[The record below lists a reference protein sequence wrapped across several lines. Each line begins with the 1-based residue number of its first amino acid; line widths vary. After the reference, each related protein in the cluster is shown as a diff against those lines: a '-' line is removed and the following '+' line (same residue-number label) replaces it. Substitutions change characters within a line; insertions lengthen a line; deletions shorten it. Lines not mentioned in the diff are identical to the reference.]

1 MHKLLIIDGNSLLF
15 RAYYATAYPGKTL
28 MQTKDGVV
36 TNAIFAFA
44 NMMSKIIS
52 GLSGDEHILV
62 AFDTGKKTFRHKEL
76 EAYKANRKPVPLD
89 LISQMPIARE
99 FLKSLGVFVS
109 EMEGFEGDD
118 VAGTAA
124 IVGAASGYQVSLY
137 TSDRDFLQL
146 IGKNVEVNLLKK
158 GLSDIQVMDEAALF
172 AEWGLKPEQIVD
184 YKGLCGDVSDNIPG
198 VPGIGDVTAV
208 KLIQQYG
215 NLEAIISAANA
226 DQISGKLGEKIK
238 TNQEIARLSRH
249 LAEIRTDIDLPFK
262 IEATFYEGYDF
273 DQLNAFCQKY
283 ELRSVLNKINP
294 RFKKE
299 AKSQELLTPVVVSS
313 TANFKFGHEL
323 GVALDME
330 DTNYHR
336 AAIFG
341 MSLYNGHDLIYIAL
355 EDLRKD
361 TKLLEALAD
370 ASIEKYC
377 FDYKA
382 LKCALHLHG
391 IEIEG
396 LVFDVLL
403 AAYLLD
409 SSLNNAPTSIFSF
422 FGVDITVPG
431 AESLS
436 LLPQG
441 NVDQTSLIAYHSLRI
456 AAKANAELEKIESL
470 GLYHGVELPL
480 AGVLAKM
487 ELEGFPLDRKTLVD
501 IGSNFKVKLDALTQE
516 IYELAGESFNIASPK
531 KVGEILFDKLGLA
544 GNKKYST
551 SVDVLKSL
559 VDKHPIVSK
568 ILEHRKY
575 AKLLSTYIE
584 GLVTQIYPDGK
595 LHAIFNQALTTTGR
609 LSSSE
614 PNLQNISIR
623 DEEGKLIRKAFFYK
637 EPEMNIMSFDYSQ
650 IELRVLASLSNC
662 HNLIDVFNH
671 DEDIHTGTAKRV
683 FHIEGDVTSA
693 QRRKAKAVN
702 FGIVYGISDW
712 GLADQLEIS
721 PFEAKEIIAAFYA
734 TYPEVRTYF
743 TQIVADAEKN
753 GYVSTLLGRRRYLR
767 ELHDAN
773 YQVREFAKRAA
784 MNAPIQGTAADLI
797 KIAMVKIDR
806 ALTEGKFKTKLVLQ
820 IHDELLFKVP
830 DDEVEKVFPLIEGL
844 MENAIELKVKLV
856 AEGSYAKNWHE
867 AK

>member
-36 TNAIFAFA
+36 TNAVFAFA
-44 NMMSKIIS
+44 NMMTKIIS
-52 GLSGDEHILV
+52 GLAGDEHMLV

-76 EAYKANRKPVPLD
+76 EAYKANRKPVPID

-99 FLKSLGVFVS
+99 FLKSLGVFTF
-109 EMEGFEGDD
+109 EMDGFEGDD

-124 IVGAASGYQVSLY
+124 AVGAATGYQVSLY

-146 IGKNVEVNLLKK
+146 IAKNVEVNLLKK

-172 AEWGLKPEQIVD
+172 AEWGLKPAQIVD

-215 NLEAIISAANA
+215 SLEAIIAAA
-226 DQISGKLGEKIK
+226 DEIGGKLGEKIK
-238 TNQEIARLSRH
+238 ANQEIARLSRH

-262 IEATFYEGYDF
+262 LEATFYEGYDF
-273 DQLNAFCQKY
+273 EKLNAFCQKY

-299 AKSQELLTPVVVSS
+299 AKSQEVLTPAVVSS
-313 TANFKFGHEL
+313 TAHFTFGHEL
-323 GVALDME
+323 GIALDME

-336 AAIFG
+336 AGVFG
-341 MSLYNGHDLIYIAL
+341 MALYNGHDLIYISL
-355 EDLRKD
+355 DDLKKD
-361 TKLLEALAD
+361 NKLLAALND

-382 LKCALHLHG
+382 MKCALHLHG
-391 IEIEG
+391 VAIEG
-396 LVFDVLL
+396 LAFDVLL

-409 SSLNNAPTSIFSF
+409 SSLNNAPTSIFGF
-422 FGVDITVPG
+422 FGVDISVPG
-431 AESLS
+431 TDTLS

-441 NVDQTSLIAYHSLRI
+441 NVDQTALIAYQSLRI
-456 AAKANAELEKIESL
+456 AAKATAELQKIEAL
-470 GLYHGVELPL
+470 NLYREVELPL
-480 AGVLAKM
+480 AAVLAKM

-637 EPEMNIMSFDYSQ
+637 EPELNIMSFDYSQ

-683 FHIEGDVTSA
+683 FHIDGDVSQA

-743 TQIVADAEKN
+743 TQIVSDAEKN

-806 ALTEGKFKTKLVLQ
+806 ALADGNFKTKLVLQ

-830 DDEVEKVFPLIEGL
+830 DDEVEKVFPMIEAL

-856 AEGSYAKNWHE
+856 AEGSYAKNWHG

>member
-36 TNAIFAFA
+36 TNAVFAFA
-44 NMMSKIIS
+44 NMMTKIIS
-52 GLSGDEHILV
+52 GLAGDEHMLV

-89 LISQMPIARE
+89 LVSQMPIARE
-99 FLKSLGVFVS
+99 FLKSLGVFTF
-109 EMEGFEGDD
+109 EMDGFEGDD

-124 IVGAASGYQVSLY
+124 AVGAATGYQVSLY

-158 GLSDIQVMDEAALF
+158 GLSDIQIMDEAALF
-172 AEWGLKPEQIVD
+172 AEWGLKPAQIVD

-215 NLEAIISAANA
+215 SLEAIIAAA
-226 DQISGKLGEKIK
+226 DEIGGKLGEKIK
-238 TNQEIARLSRH
+238 ANQEIARLSRH

-262 IEATFYEGYDF
+262 LEATFYEGYDF
-273 DQLNAFCQKY
+273 EKLNAFCQKY

-299 AKSQELLTPVVVSS
+299 AKSQEVLNPVIVSS
-313 TANFKFGHEL
+313 TANFTFGHEL
-323 GVALDME
+323 GIALDME

-336 AAIFG
+336 AGVFG
-341 MSLYNGHDLIYIAL
+341 MALYNGHDLVYIAL
-355 EDLRKD
+355 EDLKKD
-361 TKLLEALAD
+361 EKLLAALSD

-382 LKCALHLHG
+382 MKCALHLHG
-391 IEIEG
+391 VAIEG
-396 LVFDVLL
+396 LAFDVLL

-409 SSLNNAPTSIFSF
+409 SSLNNAPSSIFGF
-422 FGVDITVPG
+422 FGVDISVPG
-431 AESLS
+431 TDTLS

-441 NVDQTSLIAYHSLRI
+441 NVDQTSLIAYQSLRI
-456 AAKANAELEKIESL
+456 AAKATAELEKIESL
-470 GLYHGVELPL
+470 NLYREVELPL

-487 ELEGFPLDRKTLVD
+487 ELEGFPLDRKTLVE

-559 VDKHPIVSK
+559 VDKHPIVGK

-637 EPEMNIMSFDYSQ
+637 EPELNIMSFDYSQ

-671 DEDIHTGTAKRV
+671 DEDIHTGTARRV
-683 FHIEGDVTSA
+683 FHIEGEVSQA
-693 QRRKAKAVN
+693 QRRKAKTVN

-721 PFEAKEIIAAFYA
+721 PFEAKEIISAFYA
-734 TYPEVRTYF
+734 TFPEVRTYF
-743 TQIVADAEKN
+743 SQIVTEAEKN

-797 KIAMVKIDR
+797 KVAMVKIDR
-806 ALTEGKFKTKLVLQ
+806 ALTEGKFKTRLVLQ

-830 DDEVEKVFPLIEGL
+830 DDEVEKVFPMIEDL
-844 MENAIELKVKLV
+844 MENALQLKVKLI